1 MVRISRLSTLAA
13 AGIAA
18 TGMAVAGMSLA
29 QGNDPA
35 AAAVEARKAHMG
47 LYAANLGIL
56 GGMAQGRTDYD
67 AEAAQA
73 AADNLVTLA
82 SIDQRFYWVPGTHV
96 GAVEDTRALE
106 AIWTDGGG
114 IQQKQADFVEAT
126 SQMQEAAGGGLDSL
140 RGAIRP
146 LGGSCGG
153 CHEDYRQS
161 DD

>member
-1 MVRISRLSTLAA
+1 
-13 AGIAA
+13 
-18 TGMAVAGMSLA
+18 MA
-29 QGNDPA
+29 
-35 AAAVEARKAHMG
+35 
-47 LYAANLGIL
+47 
-56 GGMAQGRTDYD
+56 
-67 AEAAQA
+67 
-73 AADNLVTLA
+73 LA
-82 SIDQRFYWVPGTHV
+82 SIDQRFYWVPGTHA
-96 GAVEDTRALE
+96 GAIENSRALE

-114 IQQKQADFVEAT
+114 IRQRQADFVEAT